1 MRIAITFVAC
11 ALIWGSTFLA
21 IRFGNE
27 ATPPVWAA
35 TIRPALALVLLFGI
49 TGAFRMRL
57 PRGKALRGAALVTRK
72 LIAAV
77 VAIGGVALIFAGELG
92 VSARSRAC
100 SPCSVPQAPR
110 CSRTC
115 CSSRRRSSRSSR

>member
-35 TIRPALALVLLFGI
+35 TIRLALASVLLFGI
-49 TGAFRMRL
+49 TGEDFTEEDQLHGSVHETQRWRRTGRIIWAAPPGGNPSFE
-57 PRGKALRGAALVTRK
+57 RGGGRTRR
-72 LIAAV
+72 
-77 VAIGGVALIFAGELG
+77 
-92 VSARSRAC
+92 VSG
-100 SPCSVPQAPR
+100 QM
-110 CSRTC
+110 
-115 CSSRRRSSRSSR
+115 SRSTAACRTRS

>member
-35 TIRPALALVLLFGI
+35 TIRLALASVLLFGI

-57 PRGKALRGAALVTRK
+57 PRGKRSAAR
-72 LIAAV
+72 
-77 VAIGGVALIFAGELG
+77 
-92 VSARSRAC
+92 RSGAC
-100 SPCSVPQAPR
+100 STSA
-110 CSRTC
+110 
-115 CSSRRRSSRSSR
+115 